1 MRFAP
6 FRSPAAPW
14 TAAALVAVAVF
25 AFFARGHLSRASQS
39 PPIAMRYSE
48 LLSAMSARQ
57 VDSIVIQPGAAVRG
71 WLVTPNATGTR
82 EVRVEYGPADG
93 SALVMAATEAQ
104 VAVAFAAPPSDR
116 SQTITLAVTLL
127 LAAGVGFV
135 LYAQYM
141 RQSPGSGGD
150 FEIGSGKFAGTRTT
164 FADVAGN
171 AAALA
176 DLREVVDFLRDSKR
190 FAGMGAKVPKGILLE
205 GPPGTGKTLMA
216 RALAGE
222 AGTNFF
228 AMSGPDFSGMFV
240 GLGTM
245 RVKALFRKARKAG
258 GGVIFIDEID
268 SLGGRRGRTGG
279 HPEDDRTLNQ
289 FLVELD
295 GFSATA
301 GIVVVA
307 ATNRAADLDP
317 ALLRK
322 GRFDRSVTVALP
334 SVAERAEILSL
345 HATKRQMPLAAD
357 VEMGRMARL
366 MPGASGADLEGLL
379 NEAALLAVKTGA
391 SSVAWSHMEEARD
404 RVLLGRARE
413 GFVVSRVEQRLIAL
427 HEAGHALAGLVFC
440 PTDPLHKVTIQ
451 PRGAAMGV
459 AFFQPD
465 AELHLHARHYLEG
478 QIRKVLG
485 GRAAEELVYGSASVT
500 SGASSDL
507 QQSTRIAKQ
516 MVYKLGMGQ
525 STGLMTF
532 DPDSGPISGTMHAHM
547 DTDVQT
553 ILASGYDDVLQLFR
567 EQRPAL
573 EALTD
578 ALLEHETLTG
588 DAALAVLRGADMR
601 THGSAVTDVGHV
613 IESAARVSG
622 LSSG

>member
-1 MRFAP
+1 MRRVPFKH
-6 FRSPAAPW
+6 FRSPSLRW
-14 TAAALVAVAVF
+14 TAAALLVVAVLAVS
-25 AFFARGHLSRASQS
+25 ARLQPSRSPQS
-39 PPIAMRYSE
+39 PIAMRYSD
-48 LLSAMSARQ
+48 LLSAMAAQQ
-57 VDSIVIQPGAAVRG
+57 VDSIVIQPGEALRG
-71 WLVTPNATGTR
+71 WLATPNAAGTR
-82 EVRVEYGPADG
+82 ELRVEFGAGEG
-93 SALVMAATEAQ
+93 SALVKAATESR
-104 VAVAFAAPPSDR
+104 VAVAFAAARPDR
-116 SQTITLAVTLL
+116 SQLITLVVTLIAVAL
-127 LAAGVGFV
+127 VGLV
-135 LYAQYM
+135 LYAQYL

-150 FEIGSGKFAGTRTT
+150 FEVGTGKFTGARTT

-171 AAALA
+171 SAALA

-190 FAGMGAKVPKGILLE
+190 FVGMGAKVPKGILLE

-240 GLGTM
+240 GVGTM

-295 GFSATA
+295 GFSATS

-307 ATNRAADLDP
+307 ATNRASDLDP

-334 SVAERAEILSL
+334 SVGERTEILSL
-345 HATKRQMPLAAD
+345 HASKRQMPLAAD

-413 GFVVSRVEQRLIAL
+413 GFVVSRVEQRLVAL

-440 PTDPLHKVTIQ
+440 PSDPLHKVTIQ

-465 AELHLHARHYLEG
+465 HELHLHARHYLEG
-478 QIRKVLG
+478 QICKALG
-485 GRAAEELVYGSASVT
+485 GRAAEELIYGSAAVT

-507 QQSTRIAKQ
+507 QQATRIAKQ
-516 MVYKLGMGQ
+516 MVYKLGMGR
-525 STGLMTF
+525 STGLITF
-532 DPDSGPISGTMHAHM
+532 DPDSGPVSGAMHANM
-547 DTDVQT
+547 DTDVRA
-553 ILASGYDDVLQLFR
+553 ILESGYDDVLQTFR
-567 EQRPAL
+567 EHRPAL
-573 EALTD
+573 EALAK
-578 ALLEHETLTG
+578 ALLEHETLSG
-588 DAALAVLRGADMR
+588 DEASAVLRAAGMTPR
-601 THGSAVTDVGHV
+601 DV
-613 IESAARVSG
+613 AA
-622 LSSG
+622 

>member
-6 FRSPAAPW
+6 FRSPVARW
-14 TAAALVAVAVF
+14 TAAALVVVAAF
-25 AFFARGHLSRASQS
+25 AIVARAYNAPTSQS
-39 PPIAMRYSE
+39 PAPIAMRYSE
-48 LLSAMSARQ
+48 LLSAMSAHQ
-57 VDSIVIQPGAAVRG
+57 VDSIVIRPGAALRG
-71 WLVTPNATGTR
+71 WLVAPKASGTR
-82 EVRVEYGPADG
+82 EIRVEYGPG
-93 SALVMAATEAQ
+93 QGTALVAAATNAN
-104 VAVAFAAPPSDR
+104 VAVGFAAPPPDR
-116 SQTITLAVTLL
+116 SQAITLLVTLL
-127 LAAGVGFV
+127 VATGVGFV
-135 LYAQYM
+135 LYAQYV
-141 RQSPGSGGD
+141 RQSPAGGGD
-150 FEIGSGKFAGTRTT
+150 FDVGSGKFSGTRTT

-171 AAALA
+171 SAALA

-190 FAGMGAKVPKGILLE
+190 FVGMGAKVPKGILLE

-295 GFSATA
+295 GFSATS

-334 SVAERAEILSL
+334 SVDERAEILSL
-345 HATKRQMPLAAD
+345 HASKRQMPLAAD

-413 GFVVSRVEQRLIAL
+413 GFVVSHAEQRLIAL
-427 HEAGHALAGLVFC
+427 HEAGHALAGLVYC

-451 PRGAAMGV
+451 PRGTALGV

-465 AELHLHARHYLEG
+465 VELHLHARHYLEG
-478 QIRKVLG
+478 QIRKALG
-485 GRAAEELVYGSASVT
+485 GRAAEELVYGSAAVT

-507 QQSTRIAKQ
+507 QQATRIGKQ

-525 STGLMTF
+525 STGLITF
-532 DPDSGPISGTMHAHM
+532 DPDSGPVSGTMHSNM
-547 DTDVQT
+547 DTDVRE
-553 ILASGYDDVLQLFR
+553 ILACAYNDVLQMFR
-567 EQRPAL
+567 ERRGAL
-573 EALTD
+573 EALAD

-588 DAALAVLRGADMR
+588 LEASAVLRDAGMTPQR
-601 THGSAVTDVGHV
+601 S
-613 IESAARVSG
+613 SVSNPI
-622 LSSG
+622 LSSIR

>member
-1 MRFAP
+1 MRLAP
-6 FRSPAAPW
+6 FHSPVARW
-14 TAAALVAVAVF
+14 TAAALVVVAVL
-25 AFFARGHLSRASQS
+25 AISARVYPSRASQS
-39 PPIAMRYSE
+39 PPPIAMRYSE
-48 LLSAMSARQ
+48 LLSAMSAHQ
-57 VDSIVIQPGAAVRG
+57 VDSIVVQPGAALRG
-71 WLVTPNATGTR
+71 WLVAPSASGAR
-82 EVRVEYGPADG
+82 EIRVEYGTGEG
-93 SALVMAATEAQ
+93 SALVTAATAAK
-104 VAVAFAAPPSDR
+104 VAVAFAAPPPDR
-116 SQTITLAVTLL
+116 SQLIIRIVGLL
-127 LAAGVGFV
+127 VLAGVGMGV
-135 LYAQYM
+135 YAQYV
-141 RQSPGSGGD
+141 RQAPGGGGD
-150 FEIGSGKFAGTRTT
+150 FEIGSGKFSGTRTT

-171 AAALA
+171 SAALA

-190 FAGMGAKVPKGILLE
+190 FVGMGAKVPKGILLE

-268 SLGGRRGRTGG
+268 SLGGKRGRTGG
-279 HPEDDRTLNQ
+279 HPDEDRTLNQ

-295 GFSATA
+295 GFSANS

-334 SVAERAEILSL
+334 SVGERAQILSL
-345 HATKRQMPLAAD
+345 HASKRQMPLAAD
-357 VEMGRMARL
+357 VEMGRLARL

-391 SSVAWSHMEEARD
+391 NSVAWSHMEEARD

-413 GFVVSRVEQRLIAL
+413 GVVVSRVEQRLIAL

-440 PTDPLHKVTIQ
+440 PNDPLHKVTIQ

-465 AELHLHARHYLEG
+465 AELHLHSRHYLEG
-478 QIRKVLG
+478 QIRKALG
-485 GRAAEELVYGSASVT
+485 GRAAEELVYGSAAVT

-507 QQSTRIAKQ
+507 QQATRIAKQ
-516 MVYKLGMGQ
+516 MVYKLGMGE

-532 DPDSGPISGTMHAHM
+532 DPDSGPVSGTMHSNM
-547 DTDVQT
+547 DTDVRA

-567 EQRPAL
+567 ERRPAL
-573 EALTD
+573 EALGD

-588 DAALAVLRGADMR
+588 DEASAVLREARM
-601 THGSAVTDVGHV
+601 TLLH
-613 IESAARVSG
+613 AAA
-622 LSSG
+622 

>member
-1 MRFAP
+1 
-6 FRSPAAPW
+6 
-14 TAAALVAVAVF
+14 
-25 AFFARGHLSRASQS
+25 
-39 PPIAMRYSE
+39 MRYSE
-48 LLSAMSARQ
+48 LLSAMAAHQ
-57 VDSIVIQPGAAVRG
+57 IDSIMIQPGAALRG
-71 WLVTPNATGTR
+71 WLVTPNASGTR
-82 EVRVEYGPADG
+82 EIRVEYGIGAG
-93 SALVMAATEAQ
+93 SALLTAATDAK
-104 VAVAFAAPPSDR
+104 VAVAFSAPPPDR
-116 SQTITLAVTLL
+116 SELITLIVILL
-127 LAAGVGFV
+127 LSAGVGGV
-135 LYAQYM
+135 LYAQYV

-150 FEIGSGKFAGTRTT
+150 FEIGSGKFSGTRTT

-171 AAALA
+171 SAALA

-190 FAGMGAKVPKGILLE
+190 FVGMGAKVPKGILLE

-228 AMSGPDFSGMFV
+228 SMSGPDFSGMFV
-240 GLGTM
+240 GVGTM

-295 GFSATA
+295 GFSATS

-334 SVAERAEILSL
+334 SVGERTEILSL
-345 HATKRQMPLAAD
+345 HASKRRMPLAAD
-357 VEMGRMARL
+357 VEMGRLARL

-413 GFVVSRVEQRLIAL
+413 GFVVSRVEQRLVAL

-478 QIRKVLG
+478 QIRKMLG
-485 GRAAEELVYGSASVT
+485 GRAAEELVYGSAAVT

-507 QQSTRIAKQ
+507 QQATRIAKQ
-516 MVYKLGMGQ
+516 MVYKLGMGE

-532 DPDSGPISGTMHAHM
+532 DPDSGPVSGAMHAHM
-547 DTDVQT
+547 DTDVRAM
-553 ILASGYDDVLQLFR
+553 LASGYEDVLQMFR
-567 EQRPAL
+567 ERRPAL
-573 EALTD
+573 EALAD
-578 ALLEHETLTG
+578 ALLEQETLTG
-588 DAALAVLRGADMR
+588 DEASAVLREAGMMSW
-601 THGSAVTDVGHV
+601 GV
-613 IESAARVSG
+613 AA
-622 LSSG
+622 

>member
-1 MRFAP
+1 MSPFFSNR
-6 FRSPAAPW
+6 FRSPHARWAG
-14 TAAALVAVAVF
+14 AALIVCAVVIVI
-25 AFFARGHLSRASQS
+25 ARLQRSGEAYA
-39 PPIAMRYSE
+39 PPPTALRYSE
-48 LLSAMSARQ
+48 LLSAMSAHT
-57 VDSIVIQPGAAVRG
+57 VDSIEIQPGGAIRG
-71 WLVTPNATGTR
+71 WLVAPNPQGTR
-82 EVRVEYGPADG
+82 EIRVEVGEG
-93 SALVMAATEAQ
+93 ERSALVQTAMAAR
-104 VAVAFAAPPSDR
+104 VGVAFAPPPPDR
-116 SQTITLAVTLL
+116 SQRIGFIVALLVTAV
-127 LAAGVGFV
+127 VGGV
-135 LYAQYM
+135 LYLQYV
-141 RQSPGSGGD
+141 RPAPGMGGD
-150 FEIGSGKFAGTRTT
+150 FDVGSGRSSGIRTT

-171 AAALA
+171 SAALA

-190 FAGMGAKVPKGILLE
+190 FVGMGAKVPKGVLLE

-240 GLGTM
+240 GVGTM

-279 HPEDDRTLNQ
+279 HQEDDRTLNQ

-295 GFSATA
+295 GFSSTA

-322 GRFDRSVTVALP
+322 GRFDRSVSIGLP
-334 SVAERAEILSL
+334 SVGERAEILAL
-345 HATKRQMPLAAD
+345 HASKRRMPLSGD
-357 VEMGRMARL
+357 VEMARLARL

-413 GFVVSRVEQRLIAL
+413 GFVVTRVEQRLVAL

-440 PTDPLHKVTIQ
+440 PSDPLHKVTIQ

-465 AELHLHARHYLEG
+465 AELHLHSRRYLEG
-478 QIRKVLG
+478 QIRKTLG
-485 GRAAEELVYGSASVT
+485 GRAAEELVYGTDEVT

-507 QQSTRIAKQ
+507 QQATRIAKQ
-516 MVYKLGMGQ
+516 MVYKLGMGR
-525 STGLMTF
+525 STGLVTF
-532 DPDSGPISGTMHAHM
+532 DPDSGPVSGAMHADM
-547 DTDVQT
+547 DADVRT
-553 ILASGYDDVLQLFR
+553 ILESGYDDVLQCFR
-567 EQRPAL
+567 EHRIAL
-573 EALTD
+573 EALAD
-578 ALLEHETLTG
+578 ALLEQETLSG
-588 DAALAVLRGADMR
+588 DAALEVLQ
-601 THGSAVTDVGHV
+601 
-613 IESAARVSG
+613 AAGMSPRMAPAR
-622 LSSG
+622 

>member
-6 FRSPAAPW
+6 FRSPVARW
-14 TAAALVAVAVF
+14 TAAAALVVVAVVAI
-25 AFFARGHLSRASQS
+25 AARVQPSSRASQS
-39 PPIAMRYSE
+39 PPPIAMRYSE
-48 LLSAMSARQ
+48 LLSAMSAHQ
-57 VDSIVIQPGAAVRG
+57 VDSIVIRPGAALRG
-71 WLVTPNATGTR
+71 WLVAPNASGTR
-82 EVRVEYGPADG
+82 EIRVEYGTGEA
-93 SALVMAATEAQ
+93 SALVTAATDAR
-104 VAVAFAAPPSDR
+104 VAVAFAAPSPDR
-116 SQTITLAVTLL
+116 SQVIPLLVTLL
-127 LAAGVGFV
+127 VAAGVGFV
-135 LYAQYM
+135 LYGQYV

-150 FEIGSGKFAGTRTT
+150 FEVGSGKFSGTRTT

-171 AAALA
+171 TAALT

-190 FAGMGAKVPKGILLE
+190 FVGMGARVPKGILLE

-295 GFSATA
+295 GFSASS

-322 GRFDRSVTVALP
+322 GRFDRAVTVALP
-334 SVAERAEILSL
+334 SVGERAEILSL
-345 HATKRQMPLAAD
+345 HASKRQMPLAVD
-357 VEMGRMARL
+357 VEMGRLARL

-413 GFVVSRVEQRLIAL
+413 GFVVSRVEQRLVAL
-427 HEAGHALAGLVFC
+427 HEAGHALAGLVFS

-465 AELHLHARHYLEG
+465 TELHLHARHYLEG
-478 QIRKVLG
+478 QIRKLLG
-485 GRAAEELVYGSASVT
+485 GRAAEELIYGSAAVT

-507 QQSTRIAKQ
+507 QQATRVAKQ
-516 MVYKLGMGQ
+516 MVYKLGMGR
-525 STGLMTF
+525 STGLITF
-532 DPDSGPISGTMHAHM
+532 DPDSGPVSAMLHTNM
-547 DTDVQT
+547 DTDVCE
-553 ILASGYDDVLQLFR
+553 ILASGYDDVMQMFR
-567 EQRPAL
+567 GHRMAL
-573 EALTD
+573 EALAD

-588 DAALAVLRGADMR
+588 DEASAVLRGAGM
-601 THGSAVTDVGHV
+601 TPL
-613 IESAARVSG
+613 AAAA
-622 LSSG
+622 